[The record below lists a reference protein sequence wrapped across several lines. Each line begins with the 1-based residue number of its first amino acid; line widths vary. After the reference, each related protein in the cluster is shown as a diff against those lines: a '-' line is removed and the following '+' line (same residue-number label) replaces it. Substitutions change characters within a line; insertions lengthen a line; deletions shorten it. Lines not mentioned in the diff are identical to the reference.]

1 MKKLVL
7 AAMLGLLV
15 TTGQAG
21 AFSLPKLFGGGD
33 EQSSTQQ
40 QARRQEAPIILAQQ
54 SNDLVQIQQLQDQ
67 LRQLTGRVEDMSY
80 QILQMQE
87 QMRKTQQDNEFRFQD
102 LEKGGGG
109 AAPSTAPAQVP
120 RNKKSELDDTAG
132 RPAVASNGGAPA
144 SDDVSRTIEQSS
156 TADLGRGGNMGG
168 SMGGTDLPPPSANQQ
183 ASRTAP
189 PPTTLGS
196 MEMDANGNPIGS
208 VNDNARNGSGPP
220 PSSLPGVD
228 SGQQTASLGTS
239 ENDSYKIA
247 YDHVLS
253 GDYRDAERDFTAYI
267 ASYPKSPRAAD
278 ANFWLGEAQYSQ
290 GKYNEAAKTFLNA
303 HQTYGK
309 TSPKAP
315 EMLLK
320 LGMSLAALDNTDT
333 ACVTLREVPK
343 RYPTAARAVLS
354 KVSSEQ
360 KRLGC

>member
-15 TTGQAG
+15 TTGPAG
-21 AFSLPKLFGGGD
+21 AFSLPKLFGGGGM
-33 EQSSTQQ
+33 QSSAQEQQ
-40 QARRQEAPIILAQQ
+40 SSRQEAPVILAQQ

-102 LEKGGGG
+102 LEKGGG

-132 RPAVASNGGAPA
+132 RPAVASTDRPA
-144 SDDVSRTIEQSS
+144 GSDDVSRTIEQSS
-156 TADLGRGGNMGG
+156 TADLGRGGNAGG
-168 SMGGTDLPPPSANQQ
+168 SMGGSDMTPPGVDQ

-189 PPTTLGS
+189 PPATLGS
-196 MEMDANGNPIGS
+196 MEVDQNGNPIGATR
-208 VNDNARNGSGPP
+208 NDNLRNGSSP
-220 PSSLPGVD
+220 LPGVD
-228 SGQQTASLGTS
+228 AGQQTASLGSS
-239 ENDSYKIA
+239 ESDAYKIA

-253 GDYRDAERDFTAYI
+253 GDYRDAERDFTSYI
-267 ASYPKSPRAAD
+267 SSYPKSPRAAD

-354 KVSSEQ
+354 KVASEQ